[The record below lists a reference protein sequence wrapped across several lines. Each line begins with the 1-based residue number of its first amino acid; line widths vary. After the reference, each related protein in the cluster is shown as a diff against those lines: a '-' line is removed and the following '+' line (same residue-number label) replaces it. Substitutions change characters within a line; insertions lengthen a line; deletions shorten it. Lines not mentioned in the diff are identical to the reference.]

1 MRTPTW
7 GEIERFC
14 RIDGWRESR
23 RTNHVFFE
31 KTLSDGT
38 VLRAHRS
45 FATGKTMSP
54 GRFKDVLRSQLHV
67 SEDDFWAALK
77 TKEPVARP
85 SAPPADQADLP
96 AYFFP
101 VLRDE
106 LHLSEAEIAELAPQD
121 AERLVHEHWSRPQ
134 E

>member
-23 RTNHVFFE
+23 RTDHVFFE

-38 VLRAHRS
+38 VLRTHRS

-54 GRFKDVLRSQLHV
+54 GRFKDILRSQLQV
-67 SEDDFWAALK
+67 READFWAALEN
-77 TKEPVARP
+77 KEPVARP
-85 SAPPADQADLP
+85 SEPPEEEAALP
-96 AYFFP
+96 AYLVR
-101 VLRDE
+101 VLKDE
-106 LHLSEAEIAELAPQD
+106 LHLSEPEIAELSLEEAQ
-121 AERLVHEHWSRPQ
+121 RLVQEHWS
-134 E
+134 